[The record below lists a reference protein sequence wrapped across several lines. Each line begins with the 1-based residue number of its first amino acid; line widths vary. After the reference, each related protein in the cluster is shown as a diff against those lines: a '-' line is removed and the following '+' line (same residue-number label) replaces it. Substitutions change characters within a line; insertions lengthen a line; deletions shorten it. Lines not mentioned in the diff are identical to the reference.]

1 MKWLPPWSV
10 TFIFYQIP
18 EAQKFTTTNIWE
30 PIITKKDSLLMGSN
44 SVIRL
49 IFERKLLDMK
59 TGVVGYGVAA
69 QYMHLPFIVTNPKF
83 QLQTI
88 LQRKGDEAKEK
99 YPSVKIVRNLDE
111 MLAEESLELVVITT
125 PNDSHFD
132 YAWRALEAGKHV
144 VLEKPFTITS
154 EDAKKLIA
162 QAEKK
167 NRVLSVYQN
176 RRYVSDFLTI
186 RQLLKENLLGEIVE
200 FEAHYDRYRPEQRP
214 NAWREENTPGSGILY
229 DLGAHLI
236 DQALCLFGL
245 PKFVTADVRIQRPH
259 ARTTDYFEL
268 WLDYDFTKIILK
280 SGMLVREQVARY
292 AIHGRLGSFI
302 KYGEDPQEA
311 LLRKGFLPTA
321 ADWGQEAESIYGT
334 LHTEI
339 NGKII
344 NEKYPSLAG
353 NYGGFY
359 NDLYDTIVKKES
371 LKVKPEHGY
380 NTIRLIEIAT
390 ESSQKKCRIPCT
402 NLMDVAY
409 P

>member
-1 MKWLPPWSV
+1 
-10 TFIFYQIP
+10 
-18 EAQKFTTTNIWE
+18 
-30 PIITKKDSLLMGSN
+30 
-44 SVIRL
+44 
-49 IFERKLLDMK
+49 MK
-59 TGVVGYGVAA
+59 TGVVGYGAAA
-69 QYMHLPFIVTNPKF
+69 QFMHLPFIITNPNF
-83 QLQTI
+83 RLQTI
-88 LQRKGDEAKEK
+88 LQRHGDTAQEK

-111 MLAEESLELVVITT
+111 MLAEESLELIVITT
-125 PNDSHFD
+125 PNDSHFG

-154 EDAKKLIA
+154 DDAKKLIA

-167 NRVLSVYQN
+167 NRILSVFQN

-186 RQLLKENLLGEIVE
+186 QQLLKENKLGEIVE

-236 DQALCLFGL
+236 DQAFCLFGL
-245 PKFVTADVRIQRPH
+245 PRFVTADIRIQRPH
-259 ARTTDYFEL
+259 AKTTDYFEL

-280 SGMLVREQVARY
+280 SGMLVREPGPRY
-292 AIHGRLGSFI
+292 AIHGRQGSFL
-302 KYGEDPQEA
+302 KSGEDPQEA

-321 ADWGQEAESIYGT
+321 ADWGLESEDIYGI

-344 NEKYPSLAG
+344 KEKYPSLAG

-359 NDLYDTIVKKES
+359 NDLYNTIIKKEP
-371 LKVKPEHGY
+371 LKVKPEHGF
-380 NTIRLIEIAT
+380 NTIRLIELAT
-390 ESSQKKCRIPCT
+390 ESSEKKCRVVCT
-402 NLMDVAY
+402 NLIEIPY

>member
-1 MKWLPPWSV
+1 M
-10 TFIFYQIP
+10 
-18 EAQKFTTTNIWE
+18 N
-30 PIITKKDSLLMGSN
+30 
-44 SVIRL
+44 
-49 IFERKLLDMK
+49 

-69 QYMHLPFIVTNPKF
+69 QFMHLPFIVTNPRFK
-83 QLQTI
+83 LQSI
-88 LQRKGDEAKEK
+88 LQRTGDEAKEK
-99 YPSVKIVRNLDE
+99 YPSAKIVRSLDE
-111 MLAEESLELVVITT
+111 MLADESLELVVITT

-154 EDAKKLIA
+154 DDAKKLIA
-162 QAEKK
+162 HAEKK
-167 NRVLSVYQN
+167 NRILSVYQN

-200 FEAHYDRYRPEQRP
+200 FEAHYDRYRPELRP

-236 DQALCLFGL
+236 DQACCLFGL
-245 PKFVTADVRIQRPH
+245 PRFVTADIRIQRPH
-259 ARTTDYFEL
+259 AKTTDYFEL

-280 SGMLVREQVARY
+280 SGMLVREQVPRY

-311 LLRKGFLPTA
+311 FLRKGFLPIAT
-321 ADWGQEAESIYGT
+321 DWGQESADIYGL

-339 NGKII
+339 NGKIVY
-344 NEKYPSLAG
+344 EKYPSLRG
-353 NYGGFY
+353 NYGWFY
-359 NDLYDTIVKKES
+359 DDLYDTIVKKEP
-371 LKVKPEHGY
+371 LKVKPEHGF
-380 NTIRLIEIAT
+380 NTIRLIELAT
-390 ESSQKKCRIPCT
+390 ESNEKKCRIACT
-402 NLMDVAY
+402 NLIEIAY

>member
-1 MKWLPPWSV
+1 
-10 TFIFYQIP
+10 
-18 EAQKFTTTNIWE
+18 
-30 PIITKKDSLLMGSN
+30 
-44 SVIRL
+44 
-49 IFERKLLDMK
+49 MK
-59 TGVVGYGVAA
+59 TGVVGYGAAA
-69 QYMHLPFIVTNPKF
+69 QFMHLPFIITNPNF

-88 LQRKGDEAKEK
+88 LQRHGDTAQEK
-99 YPSVKIVRNLDE
+99 YPSVRIVRSLDE
-111 MLAEESLELVVITT
+111 MLTDESLELIVITT

-132 YAWRALEAGKHV
+132 YAWRALDAGKHV

-154 EDAKKLIA
+154 ADAKKLIV

-186 RQLLKENLLGEIVE
+186 RQLLNENKLGEIVE

-214 NAWREENTPGSGILY
+214 NAWREENIPGSGILY

-236 DQALCLFGL
+236 DQAFCLFGL
-245 PKFVTADVRIQRPH
+245 PQFVSADIRIQRPH

-268 WLDYDFTKIILK
+268 WLDYNFAKIILK
-280 SGMLVREQVARY
+280 SGMLVREPGPRY
-292 AIHGRLGSFI
+292 AIHGRQGSYI
-302 KYGEDPQEA
+302 KSGEDPQEA
-311 LLRKGFLPTA
+311 LLRRGILPTA
-321 ADWGQEAESIYGT
+321 ADWGREPEEIYGL

-344 NEKYPSLAG
+344 KEKYPSLAG

-359 NDLYDTIVKKES
+359 NDLYNTIVKKEP
-371 LKVKPEHGY
+371 LKVKPEHGF
-380 NTIRLIEIAT
+380 NTIRLIELAT
-390 ESSQKKCRIPCT
+390 ESNEKKCRVTCT
-402 NLMDVAY
+402 NLIDIPY